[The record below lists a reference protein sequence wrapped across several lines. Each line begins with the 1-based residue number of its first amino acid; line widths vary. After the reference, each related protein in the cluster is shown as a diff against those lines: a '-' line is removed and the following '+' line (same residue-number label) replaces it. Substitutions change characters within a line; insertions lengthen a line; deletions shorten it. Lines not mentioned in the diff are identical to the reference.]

1 MTTYTYSGTSTCK
14 GQTKV
19 RFANDAMRVK
29 VLAKTGH
36 SNIDLIELPDA
47 MTKEQAVA
55 YLISIKFWDKN
66 GVVNNEIREVI
77 ESAMEKRTATPQSA
91 NKEQRPKKEV
101 KKAKKPAPA
110 KAITLDSIKNKK
122 AAPKSTVSKA
132 EIEAQLANLEEA
144 PF

>member
-14 GQTKV
+14 GITKV

-36 SNIDLIELPDA
+36 SNIDLIQLPDA
-47 MTKEQAVA
+47 MTKEQAVN
-55 YLISIKFWDKN
+55 YLIQIAFWDKD
-66 GVVNNEIREVI
+66 GVVNNEIRQVI
-77 ESAMEKRTATPQSA
+77 LDAQERRAEPEAA

-101 KKAKKPAPA
+101 KKAKKEVPA
-110 KAITLDSIKNKK
+110 KAITLDAIKAK
-122 AAPKSTVSKA
+122 APKVAKPNL
-132 EIEAQLANLEEA
+132 EDLEEA

>member
-14 GQTKV
+14 GTTKV

-47 MTKEQAVA
+47 MTKEEAVA
-55 YLISIKFWDKN
+55 YLIQIAFWDKN

-77 ESAMEKRTATPQSA
+77 ESALEKRTTAPQAA

-101 KKAKKPAPA
+101 KKTKKEVPA
-110 KAITLDSIKNKK
+110 KAITLDSIKSKK
-122 AAPKSTVSKA
+122 AAPKSTISKA
-132 EIEAQLANLEEA
+132 EIQAQLADMEEA

>member
-14 GQTKV
+14 GITKV

-36 SNIDLIELPDA
+36 SNIDLIPLPDA
-47 MTKEQAVA
+47 MTKEQAVN
-55 YLISIKFWDKN
+55 YLIQIAFWDKD
-66 GVVNNEIREVI
+66 GVVNNEIRQVI
-77 ESAMEKRTATPQSA
+77 LDAQERRAEPEAA

-110 KAITLDSIKNKK
+110 PAITLDSIKLKTKVVK
-122 AAPKSTVSKA
+122 ATKVDL
-132 EIEAQLANLEEA
+132 EDLEEA

>member
-14 GQTKV
+14 GITKV

-36 SNIDLIELPDA
+36 SNIDLIQLPDA
-47 MTKEQAVA
+47 MTKEQAVN
-55 YLISIKFWDKN
+55 YLMQIAFWDKD
-66 GVVNNEIREVI
+66 GVVNNEIRQVI
-77 ESAMEKRTATPQSA
+77 LDAQERRAEPEAA

-110 KAITLDSIKNKK
+110 PAITLDSIKLK
-122 AAPKSTVSKA
+122 SKA
-132 EIEAQLANLEEA
+132 VRAPAVNLEDLEEA